1 MISVAESERGKGWV
15 GRLGEKNILPCV
27 LIESLLLCQ
36 TYAVVTSLSEQ
47 TKRVVKLNTEDHE
60 AEDIDRGKRELHPSA
75 GLQIFIISFEV
86 PSIALENVPL

>member
-1 MISVAESERGKGWV
+1 M
-15 GRLGEKNILPCV
+15 
-27 LIESLLLCQ
+27 SLLLCQ

-86 PSIALENVPL
+86 PSIVFENVPL

>member
-1 MISVAESERGKGWV
+1 M
-15 GRLGEKNILPCV
+15 
-27 LIESLLLCQ
+27 SLLLCQ

-60 AEDIDRGKRELHPSA
+60 AEDIDRGKQELHPSA

-86 PSIALENVPL
+86 SSIVFENVPL

>member
-1 MISVAESERGKGWV
+1 MA
-15 GRLGEKNILPCV
+15 KNKILSGI
-27 LIESLLLCQ
+27 LIMSLLLCQ

-60 AEDIDRGKRELHPSA
+60 AEDIDRGKRELRPAA

>member
-1 MISVAESERGKGWV
+1 M
-15 GRLGEKNILPCV
+15 
-27 LIESLLLCQ
+27 SLLLCQ

-75 GLQIFIISFEV
+75 GLQILIISYEV

>member
-1 MISVAESERGKGWV
+1 M
-15 GRLGEKNILPCV
+15 
-27 LIESLLLCQ
+27 CQ

-86 PSIALENVPL
+86 PSIVFENVPL